1 MKRRR
6 VTYRP
11 NKAQGALGVVF
22 GVIFIAIG
30 LFVVTPVFGPFGL
43 LWTLMAVGITAANG
57 YQAFGK
63 KYIGPEIQIE
73 EEDTQE
79 ERGEASPALG
89 QGHDHIPTVAL
100 DARERL
106 EQLENLKDAGLITQ
120 EEYQKKREEIVSR
133 LCGLEDLQTGCMGD
147 GTGE

>member
-1 MKRRR
+1 M
-6 VTYRP
+6 T
-11 NKAQGALGVVF
+11 
-22 GVIFIAIG
+22 
-30 LFVVTPVFGPFGL
+30 
-43 LWTLMAVGITAANG
+43 VGITAANG

-79 ERGEASPALG
+79 ERGEASPAPG

-133 LCGLEDLQTGCMGD
+133 L
-147 GTGE
+147 

>member
-79 ERGEASPALG
+79 ERREASPAPG

-133 LCGLEDLQTGCMGD
+133 L
-147 GTGE
+147 